1 MAKRRE
7 YSQEFK
13 QKAVQLAKSAD
24 HSISQ
29 VALKLGIS
37 NGVLGRWIRENPG
50 SGAGALAKQNKNSNE
65 EVIKE
70 KREIEQILLIDDD
83 EDYRNL
89 TVRRLS
95 RSFPNVSIKEI
106 DPVNN
111 ELPDKHFCWD
121 NIDLI
126 ILDYDF
132 GLDYTGL
139 DWVKIFNTKELPATI
154 LMTAQG
160 NEEVATK
167 AIKIGIDDYIVKE
180 HFHEK
185 ELMELIKKCVL
196 NKKNRKTIISDI
208 KNKSIVF
215 DKSNFIHKLQLIT
228 NEKDTTNNLLLISP
242 EAYQQIG
249 AKKGIRHQDSY
260 MRYVTDWIYAYM
272 TLNNITSNI
281 FVYRE
286 EYIAVIIET
295 YRCEKHV
302 KAICEQ
308 LNKEKYAIGTEKY
321 PCSINI
327 GVISPQHFE
336 ENEFNRTDYELLSI
350 ALILCNAAKS
360 DEENQVCNY
369 GDIDVEDAEI
379 IDGDHDN
386 TKISIDF
393 DIKRAVADGRVSAN
407 YQPWVY
413 VLSDD
418 KVDVKNIYD
427 VRVEFIDIKGNKIP
441 QQDLFKILD
450 NAFAKRIV
458 DKWVLKNSAYQL
470 MELANNKDKQV
481 DIKLAIK
488 ITLSTFADPVFI
500 PWLRNLI
507 AETKLP
513 KGCLLFEIEAEQ
525 FIRDTEQCKKIIKK
539 LRSEFDIK
547 FVLTNISNVYVYR
560 KIREPQIFDYIK
572 LNIKNMIF
580 GAPRDPLVELIKEI
594 KKNGAEIIAIN
605 VADAESLTFVT
616 EFEVDYIHGYLVGK
630 PYNDVISDSDGDL
643 ICVI

>member
-1 MAKRRE
+1 
-7 YSQEFK
+7 
-13 QKAVQLAKSAD
+13 
-24 HSISQ
+24 
-29 VALKLGIS
+29 
-37 NGVLGRWIRENPG
+37 LGRWIRENTG
-50 SGAGALAKQNKNSNE
+50 GGAGALPKQDNSSDA
-65 EVIKE
+65 EVIEQKQ
-70 KREIEQILLIDDD
+70 EIEQILIIDDD

-111 ELPDKHFCWD
+111 EMPDKHFCWD

-215 DKSNFIHKLQLIT
+215 NKSNFIQKLQLIT

-308 LNKEKYAIGTEKY
+308 LNTEKYAIGTEKY
-321 PCSINI
+321 PCSINM

-379 IDGDHDN
+379 IDGDHDIA
-386 TKISIDF
+386 KISIDF
-393 DIKRAVADGRVSAN
+393 DIKRAVAD
-407 YQPWVY
+407 
-413 VLSDD
+413 
-418 KVDVKNIYD
+418 
-427 VRVEFIDIKGNKIP
+427 
-441 QQDLFKILD
+441 
-450 NAFAKRIV
+450 
-458 DKWVLKNSAYQL
+458 
-470 MELANNKDKQV
+470 
-481 DIKLAIK
+481 
-488 ITLSTFADPVFI
+488 
-500 PWLRNLI
+500 
-507 AETKLP
+507 
-513 KGCLLFEIEAEQ
+513 
-525 FIRDTEQCKKIIKK
+525 
-539 LRSEFDIK
+539 
-547 FVLTNISNVYVYR
+547 
-560 KIREPQIFDYIK
+560 
-572 LNIKNMIF
+572 
-580 GAPRDPLVELIKEI
+580 
-594 KKNGAEIIAIN
+594 
-605 VADAESLTFVT
+605 
-616 EFEVDYIHGYLVGK
+616 
-630 PYNDVISDSDGDL
+630 
-643 ICVI
+643 

>member
-1 MAKRRE
+1 MAKRKE

-13 QKAVQLAKSAD
+13 QKAIKLAKSAD
-24 HSISQ
+24 LSISQ
-29 VALKLGIS
+29 VAVKLGIS
-37 NGVLGRWIRENPG
+37 NSALGRWTRENPDG
-50 SGAGALAKQNKNSNE
+50 EPGDSPEQNKSNDE
-65 EVIKE
+65 EVVGQKPE
-70 KREIEQILLIDDD
+70 FERILIIDDD

-95 RSFPNVSIKEI
+95 RSFPNISIEEI

-111 ELPDKHFCWD
+111 EMPDKHFCWD

-139 DWVKIFNTKELPATI
+139 DWFKIFNTKEMPATI

-160 NEEVATK
+160 SEEVATK

-185 ELMELIKKCVL
+185 ELMELIKKCVS
-196 NKKNRKTIISDI
+196 NKKNQKSKVSDI

-215 DKSNFIHKLQLIT
+215 NKSNFIQKLQLIT
-228 NEKDTTNNLLLISP
+228 NEKDTTNNLLLINP
-242 EAYQQIG
+242 DAYQQIG
-249 AKKGIRHQDSY
+249 GDAGIRHQDSY
-260 MRYVTDWIYAYM
+260 IRYVTDWIYAYM

-281 FVYRE
+281 FIYRE
-286 EYIAVIIET
+286 EYIAVILET

-308 LNKEKYAIGTEKY
+308 LNKQTHTIGTEKY
-321 PCSINI
+321 PCSINV

-336 ENEFNRTDYELLSI
+336 ENEFNKTDYELLSI
-350 ALILCNAAKS
+350 ALILCKAAKV
-360 DEENQVCNY
+360 DDENQICNY
-369 GDIDVEDAEI
+369 GEIDVEDAEI
-379 IDGDHDN
+379 IHGAHDS
-386 TKISIDF
+386 TKVAIEF
-393 DIKRAVADGRVSAN
+393 DIKRAVEDGRVSAN

-413 VLSDD
+413 VLSDE

-427 VRVEFIDIKGNKIP
+427 VRVEFIDVKGNKIP
-441 QQDLFKILD
+441 QQILFKILD

-458 DKWVLKNSAYQL
+458 DRWVLKNSANQL

-481 DIKLAIK
+481 NFKLCIK
-488 ITLSTFADPVFI
+488 ITLSTFSDPVFI
-500 PWLRNLI
+500 PWLRNLM

-513 KGCLLFEIEAEQ
+513 KGCLLFEIEAEP

-539 LRSEFDIK
+539 LRKEFDIK
-547 FVLTNISNVYVYR
+547 FVLTNISNVFIYR
-560 KIREPQIFDYIK
+560 KIPEPKIFDYVK
-572 LNIKNMIF
+572 LNIKNLIF
-580 GAPRDPLVELIKEI
+580 GAPRDPLVELITEI
-594 KKNGAEIIAIN
+594 KKNGSEIIAIN

-630 PYNDVISDSDGDL
+630 PYNDVISDSEGDL
-643 ICVI
+643 VCVI